1 LNDNDNIKSI
11 KLNDNDTCKS
21 SNKKSFNNEEK
32 DSSEETDSNINKI
45 SELEECIKSLGFDFK
60 KKFESLEER
69 INEKF
74 SKAMDSTDFAKRFTL
89 GDEYDVKNSTKLIPK
104 LITSNKKNTFLGTSD
119 SKLKTSLEL
128 KKVVE

>member
-1 LNDNDNIKSI
+1 
-11 KLNDNDTCKS
+11 
-21 SNKKSFNNEEK
+21 
-32 DSSEETDSNINKI
+32 
-45 SELEECIKSLGFDFK
+45 
-60 KKFESLEER
+60 
-69 INEKF
+69 
-74 SKAMDSTDFAKRFTL
+74 MDSTDFAKRFTL